1 MSSRKARPK
10 PTSGDTSSDLPTLQA
25 WLQSTAALAFPAFI
39 IWFITPTPMI
49 EPISVCELDDGK
61 PKYQVPSFQ
70 TIAASSSANT
80 MAKPVDE
87 PALSTSPIGNNCNTA

>member
-10 PTSGDTSSDLPTLQA
+10 PTSGDISNDLPTLQA
-25 WLQSTAALAFPAFI
+25 WLQSTAALALPAFI
-39 IWFITPTPMI
+39 IWFMTPTPMI

-61 PKYQVPSFQ
+61 PKYHVPRFQ

-80 MAKPVDE
+80 MANPTDD
-87 PALSTSPIGNNCNTA
+87 PALSTSPIGSSCNTV